1 MALMEEVKHT
11 LQQQQEKLTAT
22 KNQFEDVITD
32 IEISRRDT
40 NTINEQT
47 KECDNA
53 RQAVVGIIE
62 NLSAI
67 SEENAAATQ
76 QTTASMEELNATINL
91 VANSATTLKDL
102 AVSLDEDIK
111 FFKL

>member
-1 MALMEEVKHT
+1 ML
-11 LQQQQEKLTAT
+11 
-22 KNQFEDVITD
+22 DD
-32 IEISRRDT
+32 IQTSRKDT
-40 NTINEQT
+40 NTINDQSQD
-47 KECDNA
+47 CDAA
-53 RQAVVGIIE
+53 RQTVVGIIE

-76 QTTASMEELNATINL
+76 QTTASMEELNATISL

-102 AVSLDEDIK
+102 AVSLEEETK